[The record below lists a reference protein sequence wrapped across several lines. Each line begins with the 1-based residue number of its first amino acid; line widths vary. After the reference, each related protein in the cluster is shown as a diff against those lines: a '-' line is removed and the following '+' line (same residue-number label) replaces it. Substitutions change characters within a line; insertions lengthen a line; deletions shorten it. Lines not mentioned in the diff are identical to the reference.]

1 MLEWIKNPG
10 KAFRQAIAA
19 RRLARG
25 LEARSAKQL
34 RSPGFAGAS
43 IDRLSASLNTWSN
56 AVNADLDGSLVILRS
71 RARSLANNTEHGRRF
86 LSLVAANVVGQGP
99 RLQVR
104 ARNVDGS
111 LDKGGNDAIEVAW
124 DRWTRRA
131 DIGGRMGWAH
141 FLRVLVKA
149 VARDGEALVKVVRN
163 RRLPFG
169 MALQL
174 LEADR
179 LDEGVNGVL
188 SNGNTVRMGVEIDSV
203 GRPVAYHVKS
213 SHPGESWQRRSPV
226 TERVDARDMFHVF
239 LQERAEQVR
248 GFTWF
253 HAVLQRMNMLHAYEE
268 AAVVAAR
275 VGASK
280 MGVFTRKDDTG
291 SALESMADG
300 RTSDGQLQMN
310 AEPGEFI
317 ELPAGYDLSSWNP
330 EYPHAN
336 FESFLKA
343 CMRGVASGLD
353 VATHNI
359 SGDMTDVNYSS
370 ARIAELS
377 ERDMWV
383 ALQDWL
389 GESFLVP
396 LYQDWLGSA
405 LLLQQVQLDPSGRPL
420 PVERLGKFLEV
431 SRFQGRRWAWVD
443 PLKEVEASQKL
454 IEAGLSSR
462 TAIAASQGR
471 EFEDIVD
478 ELAQEQ
484 EYAMAQGLDLTA
496 DGPGG
501 PDIQDDTQDP
511 AEGRQIVVNVA
522 PPSVNVSQPSITV
535 NVPERE
541 LHVDASSEITVP
553 EREVHL
559 EATVEA
565 PTVNVAAPQV
575 HVKAFPAETEE
586 LIERDDRGEMKRVVR
601 KAKG

>member
-1 MLEWIKNPG
+1 MASFWKNPV
-10 KAFRQAIAA
+10 AA
-19 RRLARG
+19 VRDALKPRRA
-25 LEARSAKQL
+25 AKLPPRPQL
-34 RSPGFAGAS
+34 RGAAFAGAA
-43 IDRLSASLNTWSN
+43 IDRLTASLSQVSG
-56 AVNADLDGSLVILRS
+56 AVNADLDGSLVILRA
-71 RARSLANNTEHGRRF
+71 RARSLCANNEHGRRF

-99 RLQVR
+99 KLQVR
-104 ARNVDGS
+104 ARNLNGS
-111 LDKGGNDAIEVAW
+111 LDKPGNDAIEVHW
-124 DRWTRRA
+124 ERWARRA
-131 DIGGRMGWAH
+131 DVTGKMGWAH

-163 RRLPFG
+163 RDLPYG
-169 MALQL
+169 IGLQL

-179 LDEGVNGVL
+179 LDESVNGRF
-188 SNGNTVRMGVEIDSV
+188 NGNQVRQGVELDAV
-203 GRPVAYHVKS
+203 GRPVAYHVKTT
-213 SHPGESWQRRSPV
+213 HPGENWQQRQPV
-226 TERVDARDMFHVF
+226 TERMSARDVYHVF

-248 GFTWF
+248 GFTWL
-253 HAVLQRMNMLHAYEE
+253 HAVLARMNMLHAYEE

-280 MGVFTRKDDTG
+280 MGVFTRKDDST
-291 SALESMADG
+291 SSLDTMADA
-300 RTSDGQLQMN
+300 RTTDGSLQMS

-317 ELPAGYDLSSWNP
+317 ELPAGYELGSWDP

-370 ARIAELS
+370 ARIAEMS

-389 GESFLVP
+389 SDSFLVP

-405 LLLQQVQLDPSGRPL
+405 LLLNQVTMAESGRPL
-420 PVERLGKFLEV
+420 PVERLPKFLEV

-443 PLKEVEASQKL
+443 PLKEVEAAQKL
-454 IEAGLSSR
+454 IESGLASR

-471 EFEDIVD
+471 EWEDIVD
-478 ELAQEQ
+478 ELSQENS
-484 EYAMAQGLDLTA
+484 YAESVGVDLSNM
-496 DGPGG
+496 
-501 PDIQDDTQDP
+501 DDTNQQVDTEQQ
-511 AEGRQIVVNVA
+511 ADRQIVVNVA
-522 PPSVNVSQPSITV
+522 PPSVNVSQPAVTV

-541 LHVDASSEITVP
+541 VNVDASSEINVP
-553 EREVHL
+553 ERTVNL

-565 PTVNVAAPQV
+565 PTVNVEAPRVNVQ
-575 HVKAFPAETEE
+575 AFPRETEE
-586 LIERDDRGEMKRVVR
+586 TIERDERGEMKRILR